1 MKLERNIGDGWRIV
15 IPKEMRIEMN
25 LKPAQKLTMESFPD
39 NNEIILFF
47 EKNES
52 ESILDNQKDKK
63 ECPSSRLNEI
73 PNKFNKGHKETLVI
87 SKIKEVDNDNVE
99 IEIIPEKKF
108 KRNDTIEFIKIKP
121 IEQQTDEELTQVDI
135 CPYDDNLVEPNSY
148 IKINGKRICT
158 NCINDLK
165 QQLKD
170 EIINKK

>member
-1 MKLERNIGDGWRIV
+1 MFIYVNFREKNSIRYDRFNNFILNNDLNTEKIIWS
-15 IPKEMRIEMN
+15 N
-25 LKPAQKLTMESFPD
+25 LKEFKQ
-39 NNEIILFF
+39 NEWENGYYSQYGNIF
-47 EKNES
+47 S
-52 ESILDNQKDKK
+52 D
-63 ECPSSRLNEI
+63 
-73 PNKFNKGHKETLVI
+73 NKGHKETLVI

-170 EIINKK
+170 EIINRK